1 MKSDIIK
8 ILAIIRKASDSEN
21 KDSENE
27 DSEKEDSE
35 YNQVLLDKDF
45 LQKCNESCPKQ
56 TCFQDFQPGPR
67 VIKLFSC
74 STQLSMKFKM
84 LINIK
89 IAKNNGNFR
98 FRSQKPAIYPANKC

>member
-27 DSEKEDSE
+27 DSENEDSE

-45 LQKCNESCPKQ
+45 LQK
-56 TCFQDFQPGPR
+56 
-67 VIKLFSC
+67 
-74 STQLSMKFKM
+74 
-84 LINIK
+84 
-89 IAKNNGNFR
+89 
-98 FRSQKPAIYPANKC
+98 